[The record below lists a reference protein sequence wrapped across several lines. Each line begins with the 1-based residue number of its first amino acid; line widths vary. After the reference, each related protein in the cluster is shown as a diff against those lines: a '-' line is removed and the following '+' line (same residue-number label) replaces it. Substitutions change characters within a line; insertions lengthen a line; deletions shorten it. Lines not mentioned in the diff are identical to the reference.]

1 MGEAKIKHWIGIDV
15 AKDTMEVF
23 VAPGS
28 RRFTIENTED
38 GIAQLVKELCSLQ
51 DKHVIFEATGGCE
64 AALAEALA
72 GGNVRFTRV
81 NPRQAR
87 DFANALNRLAK
98 TDRTDAEILAEF
110 GKRLEPSPTILPDEV
125 TRLLRDL
132 VSRRR
137 QLVDMRSMEQMR
149 LKQARAKR
157 LVQSLERTITF
168 LTKQIASLDNDIDT
182 SCKGLPEFK
191 ARDEALRTVKGVG
204 PVTRST
210 LFALVPELGH
220 VTGKQVASLI
230 GVAPFN
236 DDSGKG
242 ERPRHVR
249 GGRGDVR
256 EVLYMAAMSARL
268 HDATIRTFY
277 ERLLEAGK
285 THQVAIVA
293 CMRRLLVI
301 LNARVRDAL
310 RLTPQISAS
319 EG

>member
-1 MGEAKIKHWIGIDV
+1 MEKEGIEHWVGIDV
-15 AKDTMEVF
+15 AKDAMEVF
-23 VAPGS
+23 VAPES
-28 RRFTIENTED
+28 RRFAFENTGD
-38 GIAQLVKELCSLQ
+38 GIAQLVKELGSLESV
-51 DKHVIFEATGGCE
+51 HVVFEATGGYE
-64 AALAEALA
+64 AELSEALTRA
-72 GGNVRFTRV
+72 KVRFTRI
-81 NPRQAR
+81 NPRLAR
-87 DFANALNRLAK
+87 DFAKALNRLAK
-98 TDRTDAEILAEF
+98 TDRIDAELLAEF
-110 GKRLEPSPTILPDEV
+110 GKCLKPTPTVLPDEMS
-125 TRLLRDL
+125 RLLHDL

-137 QLVDMRSMEQMR
+137 QLVDMRSMEQVR

-168 LTKQIASLDNDIDT
+168 LTKQIKSLDDDICT
-182 SCKGLPEFK
+182 SCKALPAFEV
-191 ARDEALRTVKGVG
+191 RDEALRSIKGVG

-210 LFALVPELGH
+210 LFALVPELGY

-242 ERPRHVR
+242 ERRRHVR

-268 HDATIRTFY
+268 HDPTLRTFY
-277 ERLLEAGK
+277 GRLLEAGK
-285 THQVAIVA
+285 CHQVAIVA

-310 RLTPQISAS
+310 RAKPQLSTSRA
-319 EG
+319 